1 MKKCLFAVLVCFGV
15 FACSGIVLAQSAAIT
30 AKVPFAFSAGSSQFP
45 AGQYTVSPV
54 EGSNALA
61 LVGEGHKVF
70 VPVAA
75 GQQVDGAEQPQ
86 LTFDHYGHHYF
97 LSQIFFTPSGEVAT
111 MPKSQLEIKLAS
123 RPGSSPTVASVEA
136 Q

>member
-1 MKKCLFAVLVCFGV
+1 MKKCVFATLVSIGV
-15 FACSGIVLAQSAAIT
+15 FACSGIVVAQSAAIT
-30 AKVPFAFSAGSSQFP
+30 ANVPFSFSAGNTQFP
-45 AGQYTVSPV
+45 AGQYTVSAV
-54 EGSNALA
+54 EGSNALT
-61 LVGEGHKVF
+61 LRGEGHKIF

-75 GQQVDGAEQPQ
+75 GQQVNSSEQAQ

-97 LSQIFFTPSGEVAT
+97 LSQIWFTPKGEIVT
-111 MPKSQLEIKLAS
+111 MPKSPLEIKLAS